1 MWFSRLSL
9 KLFLVYAALNVGLAV
24 GYVTLIADWQ
34 RRLVEEQVELRLRD
48 TALALQSEV
57 REMLAAGKKDQLQR
71 VAADLGRA
79 AGMRV
84 TLLDRDGAVLA
95 DTDENPALMENH
107 LYRTEIQQAAE
118 RGLGKVVRSSATLHR
133 RMSYLAL
140 RLDQQG
146 EPAAYV
152 RVALPLAAIDAQV
165 DALRR
170 YLWISAS
177 IVGAIAL
184 VLTYLVAARIM
195 RPLSRLT
202 DAAEAVAGGNYEQKI
217 PAGGKDESGT
227 LARAVDHMRGVLTR
241 QVVELR
247 ENSQRLE
254 TILSSMLE
262 GVLAVNAEQRV
273 LLANEASRTLL
284 DIETRE
290 VLGRPL
296 LEVTRNR
303 PVREAVEQALRLHE
317 PYEFEFEDSGP
328 NRRYLAGRANRLP
341 GEPCP
346 GVVVVLHDV
355 TELRRLENVRREFVA
370 NVSHEL
376 KTPLSAIKAYA
387 ETLRLGAIH
396 DAEHNVQF
404 VARIEEQAD
413 RLHQLIQ
420 DLLHLARV
428 ESGRRAFDI
437 RDVSLGDVVERCVPV
452 YRERARAKRLA
463 FVIESAPAVVVVR
476 ADDSG
481 LETILDNLVGNALQY
496 TPPDG
501 RVTVRYREE
510 GNAAVL
516 EVEDTGVGISPDDQE
531 RIFER
536 FYRVDKARSSELGGT
551 GLGLAIAK
559 HLAQAFGGQVS
570 VTSEVGKGSVFR
582 VRLPLAERGADRRKR
597 ALDAG

>member
-9 KLFLVYAALNVGLAV
+9 KLFSVYAVLNLALAV
-24 GYVTLIADWQ
+24 GYVSLLADWQ
-34 RRLVEEQVELRLRD
+34 RQLVEEQVELRLRD
-48 TALALQSEV
+48 TALALQSDV

-71 VAADLGRA
+71 VAVDLGRA
-79 AGMRV
+79 AGIRV
-84 TLLDRDGAVLA
+84 TIVDHDGAVLA
-95 DTDENPALMENH
+95 DSDEAPASMENH
-107 LYRTEIQQAAE
+107 LYRAEIQQAAD

-140 RLDQQG
+140 RLDEDG
-146 EPAAYV
+146 KPAAYV
-152 RVALPLAAIDAQV
+152 RVAVPLASIDAQV

-170 YLWISAS
+170 YLWVSAS

-184 VLTYLVAARIM
+184 ALTYLIIARIM
-195 RPLSRLT
+195 SPLSRLT

-217 PAGGKDESGT
+217 PAGRTDELGT

-241 QVVELR
+241 QLIELR

-254 TILSSMLE
+254 TVLSSMSE
-262 GVLAVNAEQRV
+262 GVLAVNAERRV
-273 LLANEASRTLL
+273 LFANEASRALL

-303 PVREAVEQALRLHE
+303 LVREAVEEAFRLDE
-317 PYEFEFEDSGP
+317 PYESECEDGGVD
-328 NRRYLAGRANRLP
+328 RRHLAVRASRLP

-346 GVVVVLHDV
+346 SVVVVLYDV
-355 TELRRLENVRREFVA
+355 TKLRRLEKVRREFVA

-376 KTPLSAIKAYA
+376 KTPLASIKAYA

-396 DAEHNVQF
+396 DAQHNEQF

-420 DLLHLARV
+420 DLLQLARV
-428 ESGRRAFDI
+428 ESGRQAFDI

-452 YRERARAKRLA
+452 YLERAQAKRLTL
-463 FVIESAPAVVVVR
+463 EAVSSPVAVVVR
-476 ADDSG
+476 ADDIG
-481 LETILDNLVGNALQY
+481 LEAILDNLVGNAIQY
-496 TPPDG
+496 TPEGG
-501 RVTVRYREE
+501 RVTIRCREE
-510 GNAAVL
+510 GNDAVL
-516 EVEDTGVGISPDDQE
+516 EVEDTGVGIAPHDQE

-536 FYRVDKARSSELGGT
+536 FYRADKARSQELGGT
-551 GLGLAIAK
+551 GLGLAIVK
-559 HLAQAFGGQVS
+559 HLAQAFGGGVS
-570 VTSEVGKGSVFR
+570 LTSDLGKGSVFR
-582 VRLPLAERGADRRKR
+582 VRLPLAK
-597 ALDAG
+597 